1 MLCGESSPNRNY
13 RRTLKRYAKRE
24 IISPLPLQCD
34 TFITSLGLCE
44 AVLPGQYY
52 LCWLGRSN
60 NTHPLVKKVALQR
73 RLTKQMICI
82 AAFSQKGFLEMP

>member
-1 MLCGESSPNRNY
+1 MKQAIEPAPFCSMTSISMLCGESPPNRNY

-24 IISPLPLQCD
+24 IISRLPLQCD

-60 NTHPLVKKVALQR
+60 NTHPLVKKVEI
-73 RLTKQMICI
+73 MN
-82 AAFSQKGFLEMP
+82 